1 MGKNWWFRGTAIVG
15 NLHNWATKHENAW
28 SVIRWMQSKFICH
41 LRISNAEASKAC
53 RCNAVGHQITNTL
66 DGDRG
71 TNFLRTLDFSRRA
84 PSIGHEKQK
93 KEATEARQEHVEQI
107 DDHPPIGDLAQ
118 WTDDLLPA
126 NSTCYWEL
134 WSTTD
139 MSNGKSGCFIQAC
152 GNGFHVGL
160 NPVKSQL
167 MSCYRIPQWATPEIL
182 INKLSIACGSEAK

>member
-1 MGKNWWFRGTAIVG
+1 MHEASSDGCKVSLSVTYASQMQRHQKLVG
-15 NLHNWATKHENAW
+15 AMRLATK
-28 SVIRWMQSKFICH
+28 SPTH
-41 LRISNAEASKAC
+41 LIGIEEPTPWGLWTSAGVPPALAME
-53 RCNAVGHQITNTL
+53 
-66 DGDRG
+66 
-71 TNFLRTLDFSRRA
+71 SR
-84 PSIGHEKQK
+84 K

-107 DDHPPIGDLAQ
+107 DDHPHIGDLAQ

-134 WSTTD
+134 WNTTD

-167 MSCYRIPQWATPEIL
+167 MSCYRIPQWPFNAWK
-182 INKLSIACGSEAK
+182 NKLSFFSPTSLLIHGLIPQCSGPRLKYS